1 MAVVEHLVTQILQ
14 DREHQVEH
22 TEVVM
27 QETVDPHQDLLL
39 EVQEILTLVVAVVE
53 EEITLKQLVVKV
65 VLV

>member
-39 EVQEILTLVVAVVE
+39 EVQEQLTLVVEVVE
-53 EEITLKQLVVKV
+53 EEMPLQQLVAKV
-65 VLV
+65 ALV